1 MKDAHAKTIGTAV
14 VSAAF
19 LLAEGTFFV
28 LEILGIIDYR
38 LEFVAVALACFF
50 ALLCLIFYRSL
61 ELIFLLG
68 AMIFTVVADV
78 LLVLIGDHYE
88 AAVALFLV
96 VQFLH
101 AARLY
106 AARGRVFRS
115 SLVIRAGLSLAGV
128 VALVIIGEAS
138 LLTIL
143 AVLYFAELLMNAA
156 DSLRLGG
163 SERRLILAFIG
174 FLLFVCCDVT
184 VGIKGMAD
192 AWRVS
197 SGLYDALDRLTWI
210 FYIPSQT
217 LIVLSALKL
226 RWIFPRK
233 NIFSEKGI

>member
-1 MKDAHAKTIGTAV
+1 MKGVRAKTIGTAV
-14 VSAAF
+14 GSAAF

-28 LEILGIIDYR
+28 MEILGLADYR
-38 LEFVAVALACFF
+38 LEFVAVAVACVF
-50 ALLCLIFYRSL
+50 ALLCLFFYRAL
-61 ELIFLLG
+61 ERVFLLG
-68 AMIFTVVADV
+68 AMIFTVAADV

-88 AAVALFLV
+88 AAVVLFLAA
-96 VQFLH
+96 QFLH

-106 AARGRVFRS
+106 AAGGRVFRS

-128 VALVIIGEAS
+128 VALVILGQAS

-156 DSLRLGG
+156 DAFRLGLV
-163 SERRLILAFIG
+163 ERRFILAFIG
-174 FLLFVCCDVT
+174 FLLFALCDVT

-197 SGLYDALDRLTWI
+197 PGLYDALDRLTWI

-217 LIVLSALKL
+217 LIVLSALRW
-226 RWIFPRK
+226 RWICPRK
-233 NIFSEKGI
+233 K